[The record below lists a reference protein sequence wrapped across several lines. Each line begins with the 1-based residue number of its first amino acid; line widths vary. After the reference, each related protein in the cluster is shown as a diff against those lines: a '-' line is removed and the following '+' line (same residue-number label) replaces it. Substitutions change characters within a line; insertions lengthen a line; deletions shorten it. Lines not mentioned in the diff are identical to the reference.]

1 MASEEPADP
10 RFRELLEE
18 FERHIRDNTDLDR
31 LKMIRR
37 QIRKALPLSVRAY
50 LPAYLLREAVGAGV
64 PRAASGRDR
73 SAPTGRTA
81 KAPAAQA
88 KAPAAQAR
96 APAAQARAP
105 AAQAKAP
112 AAQAKAPA
120 AQAKAPAAQAKAPAA
135 HARAPAAHARAPA
148 AKQSSA
154 APASGTPRAPEPARR
169 VPAAP
174 ASAAADASLAPTSAE
189 PPAAS
194 AGDSDSE
201 MARLFVSV
209 GRSRRVSRQM
219 LTDLFVVKLDLPQ
232 DQIGEVRVLDNF
244 SFIEVPAT
252 IAQSAIDR
260 ITGETLNGRRV
271 NVDYARSK
279 KS

>member
-88 KAPAAQAR
+88 
-96 APAAQARAP
+96 RAP

-120 AQAKAPAAQAKAPAA
+120 AQAK
-135 HARAPAAHARAPA
+135 APAAHARAPA

-169 VPAAP
+169 VPEAP

-194 AGDSDSE
+194 AGDSDSD

>member
-135 HARAPAAHARAPA
+135 HARAPAA
-148 AKQSSA
+148 KQSSA

-169 VPAAP
+169 VPEAP

>member
-18 FERHIRDNTDLDR
+18 FERHIRDNADLER
-31 LKMIRR
+31 LKVIRR

-64 PRAASGRDR
+64 PQAASGRDR
-73 SAPTGRTA
+73 PAPAARTA
-81 KAPAAQA
+81 KP
-88 KAPAAQAR
+88 
-96 APAAQARAP
+96 
-105 AAQAKAP
+105 
-112 AAQAKAPA
+112 
-120 AQAKAPAAQAKAPAA
+120 
-135 HARAPAAHARAPA
+135 PA
-148 AKQSSA
+148 AKPSSTA
-154 APASGTPRAPEPARR
+154 APSAKPGAAEAAPR
-169 VPAAP
+169 VPDTPAPVKAAATDAPTPADTPDAP
-174 ASAAADASLAPTSAE
+174 AGNS
-189 PPAAS
+189 
-194 AGDSDSE
+194 DSD

-244 SFIEVPAT
+244 SFIEVPAAV
-252 IAQSAIDR
+252 AQSAIDR

-271 NVDYARSK
+271 NVDFARSK

>member
-1 MASEEPADP
+1 MASEEPVDP

-18 FERHIRDNTDLDR
+18 FERHIRENADLER
-31 LKMIRR
+31 LKAIRR

-50 LPAYLLREAVGAGV
+50 LPAYLLREAAGAGV
-64 PRAASGRDR
+64 PRAPAGRDR
-73 SAPTGRTA
+73 SAEAARPA
-81 KAPAAQA
+81 KAS
-88 KAPAAQAR
+88 
-96 APAAQARAP
+96 
-105 AAQAKAP
+105 
-112 AAQAKAPA
+112 
-120 AQAKAPAAQAKAPAA
+120 
-135 HARAPAAHARAPA
+135 A
-148 AKQSSA
+148 AKQSAA
-154 APASGTPRAPEPARR
+154 APSPGKPPEKPSEAEPARR
-169 VPAAP
+169 APEKPAPAQTEPAAT
-174 ASAAADASLAPTSAE
+174 PTSAD

-194 AGDSDSE
+194 AGSSE
-201 MARLFVSV
+201 GDMARLFVSV

-252 IAQSAIDR
+252 VAQSAIDR

-271 NVDYARSK
+271 NVDFARSK

>member
-1 MASEEPADP
+1 MADP

-18 FERHIRDNTDLDR
+18 FERHIRDNADLER
-31 LKMIRR
+31 LKVIRR

-64 PRAASGRDR
+64 PQAASGRDR
-73 SAPTGRTA
+73 PAPAARTA
-81 KAPAAQA
+81 KP
-88 KAPAAQAR
+88 
-96 APAAQARAP
+96 
-105 AAQAKAP
+105 
-112 AAQAKAPA
+112 
-120 AQAKAPAAQAKAPAA
+120 
-135 HARAPAAHARAPA
+135 PA
-148 AKQSSA
+148 AKPSSTT
-154 APASGTPRAPEPARR
+154 APSAKPGATEAARR
-169 VPAAP
+169 VPEAP
-174 ASAAADASLAPTSAE
+174 APVKAAATDAPT
-189 PPAAS
+189 PADTPDAP
-194 AGDSDSE
+194 AGNSDSD

-244 SFIEVPAT
+244 SFIEVPTAV
-252 IAQSAIDR
+252 AQSAIDR

-271 NVDYARSK
+271 NVDFARSK

>member
-10 RFRELLEE
+10 RFSDLLEE
-18 FERHIRDNTDLDR
+18 FERHIRDNADLER
-31 LKMIRR
+31 LKVIRR

-64 PRAASGRDR
+64 PQAASGRDR
-73 SAPTGRTA
+73 PAPAARTA
-81 KAPAAQA
+81 KP
-88 KAPAAQAR
+88 
-96 APAAQARAP
+96 
-105 AAQAKAP
+105 
-112 AAQAKAPA
+112 
-120 AQAKAPAAQAKAPAA
+120 
-135 HARAPAAHARAPA
+135 PA
-148 AKQSSA
+148 AKPSSTTAPSAKPGA
-154 APASGTPRAPEPARR
+154 AEAARR
-169 VPAAP
+169 VPDAP
-174 ASAAADASLAPTSAE
+174 APVKAAATDAPT
-189 PPAAS
+189 PADTPDAP
-194 AGDSDSE
+194 AGNSDSD

-244 SFIEVPAT
+244 SFIEVPAAV
-252 IAQSAIDR
+252 AQSAIDR

-271 NVDYARSK
+271 NVDFARSK

>member
-1 MASEEPADP
+1 M
-10 RFRELLEE
+10 E
-18 FERHIRDNTDLDR
+18 FERHIRDNADLER

-73 SAPTGRTA
+73 PAPAARTA
-81 KAPAAQA
+81 KP
-88 KAPAAQAR
+88 
-96 APAAQARAP
+96 
-105 AAQAKAP
+105 
-112 AAQAKAPA
+112 
-120 AQAKAPAAQAKAPAA
+120 
-135 HARAPAAHARAPA
+135 PA
-148 AKQSSA
+148 AKPSSA
-154 APASGTPRAPEPARR
+154 AAPSGKPGAPEAARR
-169 VPAAP
+169 VPDTPAPVTAATDAPTPPADTPDAP
-174 ASAAADASLAPTSAE
+174 AGNS
-189 PPAAS
+189 
-194 AGDSDSE
+194 DSD

-219 LTDLFVVKLDLPQ
+219 LTDLLVVKLDLPQ

-244 SFIEVPAT
+244 SFIEVPAAV
-252 IAQSAIDR
+252 AQSAIDR

-271 NVDYARSK
+271 NVDFARSK

>member
-18 FERHIRDNTDLDR
+18 FERHIRDNADLER
-31 LKMIRR
+31 LKVIRR

-64 PRAASGRDR
+64 PQAASGRDR
-73 SAPTGRTA
+73 P
-81 KAPAAQA
+81 APAARPA
-88 KAPAAQAR
+88 KP
-96 APAAQARAP
+96 
-105 AAQAKAP
+105 
-112 AAQAKAPA
+112 
-120 AQAKAPAAQAKAPAA
+120 
-135 HARAPAAHARAPA
+135 PA
-148 AKQSSA
+148 AKPSSA
-154 APASGTPRAPEPARR
+154 TAPSEKPGAAEAARR
-169 VPAAP
+169 VPETPAPVKAAATDAPTPADAPDAP
-174 ASAAADASLAPTSAE
+174 AGNS
-189 PPAAS
+189 
-194 AGDSDSE
+194 DSD

-244 SFIEVPAT
+244 SFIEVPTAV
-252 IAQSAIDR
+252 AQSAIDR

-271 NVDYARSK
+271 NVDFARSK

>member
-88 KAPAAQAR
+88 KAPAAQA
-96 APAAQARAP
+96 
-105 AAQAKAP
+105 KAP

-120 AQAKAPAAQAKAPAA
+120 AQVKAPAAQA
-135 HARAPAAHARAPA
+135 RAPAAQARAPA

-154 APASGTPRAPEPARR
+154 APASGTLRAPEPARR
-169 VPAAP
+169 VPEAP
-174 ASAAADASLAPTSAE
+174 ASVAADASLAPTSAE

-194 AGDSDSE
+194 AGDSD

-219 LTDLFVVKLDLPQ
+219 LTDLFVVKLDLPH

>member
-81 KAPAAQA
+81 KAPAAQV
-88 KAPAAQAR
+88 KAPAV
-96 APAAQARAP
+96 
-105 AAQAKAP
+105 QAKAP

-135 HARAPAAHARAPA
+135 
-148 AKQSSA
+148 KQSSA
-154 APASGTPRAPEPARR
+154 APASGTLRAPEPARR
-169 VPAAP
+169 VPEAP
-174 ASAAADASLAPTSAE
+174 ASVAADASLAPTSAE

-194 AGDSDSE
+194 AGDSD

>member
-18 FERHIRDNTDLDR
+18 FERHIRDNADLER
-31 LKMIRR
+31 LKVIRR

-64 PRAASGRDR
+64 PQAASGRDR
-73 SAPTGRTA
+73 PAPAARTA
-81 KAPAAQA
+81 KP
-88 KAPAAQAR
+88 
-96 APAAQARAP
+96 
-105 AAQAKAP
+105 
-112 AAQAKAPA
+112 
-120 AQAKAPAAQAKAPAA
+120 
-135 HARAPAAHARAPA
+135 PA
-148 AKQSSA
+148 AKPSSA
-154 APASGTPRAPEPARR
+154 TAPSEKPGAAEAARR
-169 VPAAP
+169 VPETPAPVKAAATDAPTPADTPDAP
-174 ASAAADASLAPTSAE
+174 AGNS
-189 PPAAS
+189 
-194 AGDSDSE
+194 DSD

-244 SFIEVPAT
+244 SFIEVPTAV
-252 IAQSAIDR
+252 AQSAIDR

-271 NVDYARSK
+271 NVDFARSK

>member
-18 FERHIRDNTDLDR
+18 FERHIRDNADLER
-31 LKMIRR
+31 LKVIRR

-64 PRAASGRDR
+64 PQAASGRDR
-73 SAPTGRTA
+73 PAPAARTA
-81 KAPAAQA
+81 KP
-88 KAPAAQAR
+88 
-96 APAAQARAP
+96 
-105 AAQAKAP
+105 
-112 AAQAKAPA
+112 
-120 AQAKAPAAQAKAPAA
+120 
-135 HARAPAAHARAPA
+135 PA
-148 AKQSSA
+148 AKPSSTT
-154 APASGTPRAPEPARR
+154 APSAKPGATEAARR
-169 VPAAP
+169 VPEAP
-174 ASAAADASLAPTSAE
+174 APVKAAATDAPT
-189 PPAAS
+189 PADTPDAP
-194 AGDSDSE
+194 AGNSDSD

-244 SFIEVPAT
+244 SFIEVPTAV
-252 IAQSAIDR
+252 AQSAIDR

-271 NVDYARSK
+271 NVDFARSK

>member
-18 FERHIRDNTDLDR
+18 FERHIRDNTDLEH
-31 LKMIRR
+31 LKVIRR

-64 PRAASGRDR
+64 PRAAAGRDR
-73 SAPTGRTA
+73 SAPAARTA
-81 KAPAAQA
+81 KAPAAPA
-88 KAPAAQAR
+88 KAPAAQ
-96 APAAQARAP
+96 
-105 AAQAKAP
+105 
-112 AAQAKAPA
+112 
-120 AQAKAPAAQAKAPAA
+120 
-135 HARAPAAHARAPA
+135 
-148 AKQSSA
+148 QSSA
-154 APASGTPRAPEPARR
+154 TPASGKPRAPEPARR
-169 VPAAP
+169 APEPVPRVPETPAPATADASAAP
-174 ASAAADASLAPTSAE
+174 ASAE

-194 AGDSDSE
+194 AGDSDGG

>member
-18 FERHIRDNTDLDR
+18 FERHIRDNADLER
-31 LKMIRR
+31 LKVIRR

-64 PRAASGRDR
+64 PQAASGRDR
-73 SAPTGRTA
+73 PAPAARTA
-81 KAPAAQA
+81 KP
-88 KAPAAQAR
+88 
-96 APAAQARAP
+96 
-105 AAQAKAP
+105 
-112 AAQAKAPA
+112 
-120 AQAKAPAAQAKAPAA
+120 
-135 HARAPAAHARAPA
+135 PA
-148 AKQSSA
+148 AKPSSA
-154 APASGTPRAPEPARR
+154 AAPSGKPGAAEAARR
-169 VPAAP
+169 VPETPAPVTAADTDAPTPADTPDAP
-174 ASAAADASLAPTSAE
+174 AGNS
-189 PPAAS
+189 
-194 AGDSDSE
+194 DSD

-244 SFIEVPAT
+244 SFIEVPAAV
-252 IAQSAIDR
+252 AQSAIDR

-271 NVDYARSK
+271 NVDFARSK

>member
-18 FERHIRDNTDLDR
+18 FERHIRDNADLER
-31 LKMIRR
+31 LKVIRR

-64 PRAASGRDR
+64 PQAASGRDR
-73 SAPTGRTA
+73 PAPAARTA
-81 KAPAAQA
+81 KP
-88 KAPAAQAR
+88 
-96 APAAQARAP
+96 
-105 AAQAKAP
+105 
-112 AAQAKAPA
+112 
-120 AQAKAPAAQAKAPAA
+120 
-135 HARAPAAHARAPA
+135 PA
-148 AKQSSA
+148 AKPSSTT
-154 APASGTPRAPEPARR
+154 APSAKPGAVEAARR
-169 VPAAP
+169 VPDAP
-174 ASAAADASLAPTSAE
+174 APVKAAATDAPT
-189 PPAAS
+189 PADTPDAP
-194 AGDSDSE
+194 AGNSDSD

-244 SFIEVPAT
+244 SFIEVPAAV
-252 IAQSAIDR
+252 AQSAIDR

-271 NVDYARSK
+271 NVDFARSK
-279 KS
+279 KP

>member
-18 FERHIRDNTDLDR
+18 FERHIRDSADLER
-31 LKMIRR
+31 LKVIRR

-64 PRAASGRDR
+64 PQAASGRDR
-73 SAPTGRTA
+73 P
-81 KAPAAQA
+81 APAARTA
-88 KAPAAQAR
+88 TP
-96 APAAQARAP
+96 
-105 AAQAKAP
+105 
-112 AAQAKAPA
+112 
-120 AQAKAPAAQAKAPAA
+120 
-135 HARAPAAHARAPA
+135 PA
-148 AKQSSA
+148 AKSSFATAPSGKPVA
-154 APASGTPRAPEPARR
+154 AEAVRRAPETTAPVTAAATDAPTPAAT
-169 VPAAP
+169 PAAP
-174 ASAAADASLAPTSAE
+174 AGNS
-189 PPAAS
+189 
-194 AGDSDSE
+194 DSD

-252 IAQSAIDR
+252 VAQSAIDR

-271 NVDYARSK
+271 NVDFARSK

>member
-18 FERHIRDNTDLDR
+18 FERHIRDNADLEH
-31 LKMIRR
+31 LKVIRR

-64 PRAASGRDR
+64 PRAAAGRDR
-73 SAPTGRTA
+73 SAPAARTA
-81 KAPAAQA
+81 KAPAAHA
-88 KAPAAQAR
+88 KAPAAQ
-96 APAAQARAP
+96 
-105 AAQAKAP
+105 
-112 AAQAKAPA
+112 
-120 AQAKAPAAQAKAPAA
+120 
-135 HARAPAAHARAPA
+135 
-148 AKQSSA
+148 QSSA
-154 APASGTPRAPEPARR
+154 TPASGKPRASEPARR
-169 VPAAP
+169 VPETPAP
-174 ASAAADASLAPTSAE
+174 VTADASAAPTSAE

-194 AGDSDSE
+194 AGSSDGD

-219 LTDLFVVKLDLPQ
+219 LTDLFVVKLDIPQ

-244 SFIEVPAT
+244 SFIEVPAAV
-252 IAQSAIDR
+252 AQSAIDR

-271 NVDYARSK
+271 NVDFARSK

>member
-64 PRAASGRDR
+64 PRAASSRDR

-81 KAPAAQA
+81 T
-88 KAPAAQAR
+88 APAAQAR

-112 AAQAKAPA
+112 ATQAKAPATQAKAPATQAKAPA
-120 AQAKAPAAQAKAPAA
+120 AQ
-135 HARAPAAHARAPA
+135 ARAPA

-154 APASGTPRAPEPARR
+154 APASGTLRAPEPARR
-169 VPAAP
+169 VPEAP
-174 ASAAADASLAPTSAE
+174 ASVAADASLAPTSAE

-194 AGDSDSE
+194 AGDSDSD

>member
-88 KAPAAQAR
+88 RAPAAQARAPAAQAR

-105 AAQAKAP
+105 AAQAK
-112 AAQAKAPA
+112 
-120 AQAKAPAAQAKAPAA
+120 
-135 HARAPAAHARAPA
+135 APA

-169 VPAAP
+169 VPEAP

-194 AGDSDSE
+194 AGDSDSD

>member
-18 FERHIRDNTDLDR
+18 FERHIRDNADLER
-31 LKMIRR
+31 LKVIRR

-50 LPAYLLREAVGAGV
+50 LPAYLLREAAGAGV
-64 PRAASGRDR
+64 PQAASGRDR
-73 SAPTGRTA
+73 PAPAARTA
-81 KAPAAQA
+81 KP
-88 KAPAAQAR
+88 
-96 APAAQARAP
+96 
-105 AAQAKAP
+105 
-112 AAQAKAPA
+112 
-120 AQAKAPAAQAKAPAA
+120 
-135 HARAPAAHARAPA
+135 PA
-148 AKQSSA
+148 AKPSSTTAPSAKPGA
-154 APASGTPRAPEPARR
+154 AEAARR
-169 VPAAP
+169 VPDTPAPVKAAATDEPTPPDTPDAP
-174 ASAAADASLAPTSAE
+174 AGNS
-189 PPAAS
+189 
-194 AGDSDSE
+194 DSD

-244 SFIEVPAT
+244 SFIEVPAAV
-252 IAQSAIDR
+252 AQSAIDR

-271 NVDYARSK
+271 NVDFARSK

>member
-18 FERHIRDNTDLDR
+18 FERHIRDNADLER
-31 LKMIRR
+31 LKVIRR

-64 PRAASGRDR
+64 PQAASGRDR
-73 SAPTGRTA
+73 PAPAARTA
-81 KAPAAQA
+81 KP
-88 KAPAAQAR
+88 
-96 APAAQARAP
+96 
-105 AAQAKAP
+105 
-112 AAQAKAPA
+112 
-120 AQAKAPAAQAKAPAA
+120 
-135 HARAPAAHARAPA
+135 PA
-148 AKQSSA
+148 AKPSSA
-154 APASGTPRAPEPARR
+154 TAPSAKPAAAEAPRR
-169 VPAAP
+169 VPDTPAPVKAAATDAPTPADTPDAP
-174 ASAAADASLAPTSAE
+174 AGNS
-189 PPAAS
+189 
-194 AGDSDSE
+194 DSD

-244 SFIEVPAT
+244 SFIEVPAAV
-252 IAQSAIDR
+252 AQSAIDR

-271 NVDYARSK
+271 NVDFARSK

>member
-18 FERHIRDNTDLDR
+18 FERHIRDSADLER
-31 LKMIRR
+31 LKVIRR

-64 PRAASGRDR
+64 PQAASGRDR
-73 SAPTGRTA
+73 P
-81 KAPAAQA
+81 APAARTT
-88 KAPAAQAR
+88 KP
-96 APAAQARAP
+96 
-105 AAQAKAP
+105 
-112 AAQAKAPA
+112 
-120 AQAKAPAAQAKAPAA
+120 
-135 HARAPAAHARAPA
+135 PA
-148 AKQSSA
+148 AKPSSA
-154 APASGTPRAPEPARR
+154 TAPSGKPGAAEAVRR
-169 VPAAP
+169 VPETTAPVTAAATDAPTPADTPAAP
-174 ASAAADASLAPTSAE
+174 AGNS
-189 PPAAS
+189 
-194 AGDSDSE
+194 DSD

-252 IAQSAIDR
+252 VAQSAIDR

-271 NVDYARSK
+271 NVDFARSK

>member
-88 KAPAAQAR
+88 KAPAA
-96 APAAQARAP
+96 
-105 AAQAKAP
+105 
-112 AAQAKAPA
+112 
-120 AQAKAPAAQAKAPAA
+120 
-135 HARAPAAHARAPA
+135 
-148 AKQSSA
+148 KQSSA

-169 VPAAP
+169 VPEAP

-194 AGDSDSE
+194 AGDSDSD

>member
-18 FERHIRDNTDLDR
+18 FERHIRDNTDLER
-31 LKMIRR
+31 LKVIRR

-64 PRAASGRDR
+64 PQAASGRDR
-73 SAPTGRTA
+73 PAPAARTA
-81 KAPAAQA
+81 KP
-88 KAPAAQAR
+88 
-96 APAAQARAP
+96 
-105 AAQAKAP
+105 
-112 AAQAKAPA
+112 
-120 AQAKAPAAQAKAPAA
+120 
-135 HARAPAAHARAPA
+135 PA
-148 AKQSSA
+148 AKPSSA
-154 APASGTPRAPEPARR
+154 TAPPGKPVAAEAARRAPDTPAPAT
-169 VPAAP
+169 AAP
-174 ASAAADASLAPTSAE
+174 TDAPTPADAPDAP
-189 PPAAS
+189 
-194 AGDSDSE
+194 AGNSDSD

-244 SFIEVPAT
+244 SFIEVPTAV
-252 IAQSAIDR
+252 AQSAIDR

-271 NVDYARSK
+271 NVDFARSK